1 MTTPGKINSVLIP
14 RPFKHEAYTLFEV
27 LLALGI
33 IAILLGVTVP
43 LITNSWSNSPSEET
57 AKAIEKSA
65 QAAHKKAIETGE
77 ARQLR
82 LTDSGL
88 VGEGDIPNAQLP
100 KGWKMQVRRFTENRF
115 RKPQRDE
122 IWGFNGAGIC
132 DPLELRI
139 FTKEES
145 IVLKFDP
152 LTALIVTD
160 EN

>member
-1 MTTPGKINSVLIP
+1 MTPGKITKISIP
-14 RPFKHEAYTLFEV
+14 RPPWNGGYTLFEV

-43 LITNSWSNSPSEET
+43 LITNSWNPSPTEEIART
-57 AKAIEKSA
+57 IEKSV
-65 QAAHKKAIETGE
+65 QDAHKKAVETGE
-77 ARQLR
+77 ARRLR
-82 LTDSGL
+82 LGESGL
-88 VGEGDIPNAQLP
+88 VGEGGIASAQLP
-100 KGWKMQVRRFTENRF
+100 KGWKLQVRRFTENRF

-122 IWGFNGAGIC
+122 FWGFNGAGIC
-132 DPLELRI
+132 DPLELRLVG
-139 FTKEES
+139 KKES

>member
-1 MTTPGKINSVLIP
+1 MTPEKTTKISIPHPPGNGG
-14 RPFKHEAYTLFEV
+14 YTLFEV

-43 LITNSWSNSPSEET
+43 LITNSWNPSPSEEIART
-57 AKAIEKSA
+57 IEKSV
-65 QAAHKKAIETGE
+65 QDAHKKALETGE
-77 ARQLR
+77 ARRLR
-82 LTDSGL
+82 LGESGL
-88 VGEGDIPNAQLP
+88 VGEGGIASAQLP
-100 KGWKMQVRRFTENRF
+100 KGWKLQVRRFTENRF

-122 IWGFNGAGIC
+122 FWGFNGAGIC

-139 FTKEES
+139 VGKEES

>member
-1 MTTPGKINSVLIP
+1 MTTPEKINSVLIP
-14 RPFKHEAYTLFEV
+14 RASRHEAYTLFEV

-43 LITNSWSNSPSEET
+43 LISNSWSNSPSEET

-65 QAAHKKAIETGE
+65 QAAHTKAIETGE

-88 VGEGDIPNAQLP
+88 VGDGDIPTAQLP

-122 IWGFNGAGIC
+122 FWGFNGAGIC

-139 FTKEES
+139 FSKDES
-145 IVLKFDP
+145 MVLKFDP

-160 EN
+160 EK

>member
-1 MTTPGKINSVLIP
+1 MTTPGKINSVSIP
-14 RPFKHEAYTLFEV
+14 RASKHGAYTLFEV

-43 LITNSWSNSPSEET
+43 LITNSWSNSPSEGI
-57 AKAIEKSA
+57 AQAIEKSA
-65 QAAHKKAIETGE
+65 QAAHRKAIETGE

-82 LTDSGL
+82 LTESSLIGDA
-88 VGEGDIPNAQLP
+88 DIPTAQLP
-100 KGWKMQVRRFTENRF
+100 KGWKLQVRRFTENRF

-122 IWGFNGAGIC
+122 FWGFNGAGIC

-139 FTKEES
+139 SSKDES
-145 IVLKFDP
+145 IVFKFDP

-160 EN
+160 EK